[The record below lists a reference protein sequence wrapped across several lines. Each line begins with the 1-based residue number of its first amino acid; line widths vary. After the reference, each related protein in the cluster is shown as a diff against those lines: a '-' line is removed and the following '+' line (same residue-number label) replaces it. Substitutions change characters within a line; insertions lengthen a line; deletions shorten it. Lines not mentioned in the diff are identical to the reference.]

1 MISCLNGRT
10 AWRLSSNFKLTQNHY
25 PKKNSV
31 GNEDRN
37 NVENRATT
45 TARPIA
51 TPTTSTI
58 RTRTEPGMYR
68 EPKIILKP
76 SGESD
81 KPREIFFFCE
91 KLY

>member
-10 AWRLSSNFKLTQNHY
+10 AWRLNSNFKLTQNHY
-25 PKKNSV
+25 PKTNSV
-31 GNEDRN
+31 GNRN

-45 TARPIA
+45 TSKPIA
-51 TPTTSTI
+51 TPKTSTI

-76 SGESD
+76 FGESD
-81 KPREIFFFCE
+81 KPRKKIFFCE

>member
-10 AWRLSSNFKLTQNHY
+10 AWRLNSNFKLTQNHY

-37 NVENRATT
+37 NVEYRATT

-76 SGESD
+76 FGESD
-81 KPREIFFFCE
+81 KAREIFFFCE